1 MIFVIC
7 YLFAEQIVEKNRWK
21 IAARCGW
28 KCGADLAEI
37 YENLNGGVESIS
49 KMCIDKAH
57 EHPGNLYNGNRVFMA
72 SKSFYEGAKGI
83 GELVEDCGVD
93 EAVEKALGKLK
104 GLVAEEGASLWT
116 KFAER
121 VGLDS
126 LWGALSDVGAA
137 LGSDL
142 LGGSVGDLL
151 LLLLL

>member
-1 MIFVIC
+1 
-7 YLFAEQIVEKNRWK
+7 
-21 IAARCGW
+21 
-28 KCGADLAEI
+28 
-37 YENLNGGVESIS
+37 
-49 KMCIDKAH
+49 MCIDKAH

-137 LGSDL
+137 LGRGDGVDKGEPALREVSQRRVFRL
-142 LGGSVGDLL
+142 QTCRNGVGLRRLGRHG
-151 LLLLL
+151 